1 MQFGKVTSFALD
13 LLYPRRCPI
22 CHEPAPA
29 GKKICPACRKKLPYI
44 ETKRCRKCGKP
55 VEDREIM
62 CEDCKKTEH
71 VYTAGIGVF
80 RYDETMR
87 GTISY
92 YKFKGRREYGE
103 VLGELTYEGSRNL
116 IELWDPQLII
126 PIPLHSGKQRTRG
139 YNQAAELARPVSRRS
154 GIRLDEHALIRTE
167 KTLAMKNLGAAERA
181 ANLSGAFIP
190 GKGFRPVRSVLLID
204 DIYTTGTTVDSAAAA
219 LKECGVSDVFFV
231 SLCIGGG
238 FLSRY

>member
-92 YKFKGRREYGE
+92 YKFKIT
-103 VLGELTYEGSRNL
+103 LDLKKSQSFL
-116 IELWDPQLII
+116 LKIEL
-126 PIPLHSGKQRTRG
+126 
-139 YNQAAELARPVSRRS
+139 
-154 GIRLDEHALIRTE
+154 
-167 KTLAMKNLGAAERA
+167 
-181 ANLSGAFIP
+181 
-190 GKGFRPVRSVLLID
+190 
-204 DIYTTGTTVDSAAAA
+204 A
-219 LKECGVSDVFFV
+219 LKIKFFRHSCV
-231 SLCIGGG
+231 
-238 FLSRY
+238 